1 MIKTIQVRVMELH
14 KLNRR
19 QTLKLGTVG
28 ITSLLVNP
36 SLSLKYLA
44 KKREFSDQQPRVI
57 IIRFG
62 GGVRR
67 QETINLKGTYAPF
80 MRHPLAS
87 EGTLFTNMELENS
100 NSVTTSHGQ
109 GNLYILTGKYKKYEQ
124 EFLSDNFEPSIPT
137 LFEYL
142 RKQYQIPEE
151 ETLIINGE
159 DRTSEEFYSFSNH
172 HSFGVNYRSQVLSLY
187 RFKIHLL
194 KKQIITNQF
203 TDKELEKKQEELEKL
218 LEKNYRPNQ
227 ELSEPL
233 KLTQFWEEWEK
244 MYGESGLVNT
254 RGDSLL
260 TELAVW
266 AINRLKPKLLMINY
280 NDPDYVHWGYKSHYT
295 RGISIIDQGIKRLVD
310 TIKLAE
316 EYRDNTVLC
325 IVPDCGRDSNPF
337 LSVPYQHHF
346 NSKSAHE
353 IFALFWGKGINK
365 NKVIKRQVS
374 QIDIAP
380 TIAKIMGFNAD
391 YAEGNILEEV
401 FI

>member
-1 MIKTIQVRVMELH
+1 MEPH

-19 QTLKLGTVG
+19 RTLKLGTVG

-36 SLSLKYLA
+36 SLSINYLA
-44 KKREFSDQQPRVI
+44 KKREFSYQQPRVI

-67 QETINLKGTYAPF
+67 QETIDIKGTYAPF
-80 MRHPLAS
+80 MRHTLAS
-87 EGTLFTNMELENS
+87 EGTLFSNMELEQS
-100 NSVTTSHGQ
+100 DSVTTSHGQ
-109 GNLYILTGKYKKYEQ
+109 GTLYILTGKYKKYEQ
-124 EFLSDNFEPSIPT
+124 EFLNDNFEPSIPT

-142 RKQYQIPEE
+142 RKQYHIPEE

-187 RFKIHLL
+187 RFKINLL

-244 MYGESGLVNT
+244 MYGESGLVNP

-353 IFALFWGKGINK
+353 IFAFFWGKGINK
-365 NKVIKRQVS
+365 NKVIERQVS

>member
-1 MIKTIQVRVMELH
+1 M
-14 KLNRR
+14 
-19 QTLKLGTVG
+19 
-28 ITSLLVNP
+28 
-36 SLSLKYLA
+36 
-44 KKREFSDQQPRVI
+44 
-57 IIRFG
+57 
-62 GGVRR
+62 
-67 QETINLKGTYAPF
+67 
-80 MRHPLAS
+80 
-87 EGTLFTNMELENS
+87 
-100 NSVTTSHGQ
+100 
-109 GNLYILTGKYKKYEQ
+109 
-124 EFLSDNFEPSIPT
+124 
-137 LFEYL
+137 
-142 RKQYQIPEE
+142 
-151 ETLIINGE
+151 
-159 DRTSEEFYSFSNH
+159 
-172 HSFGVNYRSQVLSLY
+172 
-187 RFKIHLL
+187 

-244 MYGESGLVNT
+244 MYGESGLVNP

-280 NDPDYVHWGYKSHYT
+280 NDPDYVYWGYKSHYT

>member
-1 MIKTIQVRVMELH
+1 MEPH

-19 QTLKLGTVG
+19 RTLKLGTVG

-36 SLSLKYLA
+36 SLSINYLA
-44 KKREFSDQQPRVI
+44 KKREFSYQQPRVI

-67 QETINLKGTYAPF
+67 QETIDIKGTYAPF
-80 MRHPLAS
+80 MRHTLAS
-87 EGTLFTNMELENS
+87 EGTLFSNMELEQS
-100 NSVTTSHGQ
+100 DSVTTSHGQ
-109 GNLYILTGKYKKYEQ
+109 GTLYILTGKYKKYEQ
-124 EFLSDNFEPSIPT
+124 EFLNDNFEPSIPT

-142 RKQYQIPEE
+142 RKQYHIPEE

-244 MYGESGLVNT
+244 MYGESGLVNP

-365 NKVIKRQVS
+365 NKVIERQVS

>member
-1 MIKTIQVRVMELH
+1 MATELY
-14 KLNRR
+14 KFNRR

-36 SLSLKYLA
+36 SLSIKYLA
-44 KKREFSDQQPRVI
+44 KKREFCYQQPRVI

-67 QETINLKGTYAPF
+67 QETIDIKGTYAPF
-80 MRHPLAS
+80 MRHILAK
-87 EGTLFTNMELENS
+87 EGTLFSNMQLDQS
-100 NSVTTSHGQ
+100 DSVTTSHGQ
-109 GNLYILTGKYKKYEQ
+109 GTLYILTGKYQKYE
-124 EFLSDNFEPSIPT
+124 ETFSSDRFEPSIPT

-142 RKQYQIPEE
+142 RKQYHIPEE

-159 DRTSEEFYSFSNH
+159 DRTAEEFYSFSNH
-172 HSFGVNYRSQVLSLY
+172 HSYGVNYRSQVLSLY

-194 KKQIITNQF
+194 KKQILANQLS
-203 TDKELEKKQEELEKL
+203 DKELKKKQKELDKL

-233 KLTQFWEEWEK
+233 KLTQFWEEWQK
-244 MYGESGLVNT
+244 MYGESGLVNP
-254 RGDSLL
+254 RGDRLL

-266 AINRLKPKLLMINY
+266 AINKLKPKLLMINY
-280 NDPDYVHWGYKSHYT
+280 NDPDYVHWGYQSHYT
-295 RGISIIDQGIKRLVD
+295 KGISIIDQGIKRLVD
-310 TIKLAE
+310 TIKLDE
-316 EYRDNTVLC
+316 QYRDNTVLC

-337 LSVPYQHHF
+337 LAVPYQHHF

-353 IFALFWGKGINK
+353 IFALFWGKGIKK
-365 NKVIKRQVS
+365 NQVVERQVS

-380 TIAKIMGFNAD
+380 TVAKIMGFNAD
-391 YAEGNILEEV
+391 YVEGNILEEV

>member
-1 MIKTIQVRVMELH
+1 MATELY
-14 KLNRR
+14 KFNRR

-36 SLSLKYLA
+36 SLSINYLA
-44 KKREFSDQQPRVI
+44 KKREFSYRQPRVI

-67 QETINLKGTYAPF
+67 QETIDIKGTYAPF
-80 MRHPLAS
+80 MRHILAK
-87 EGTLFTNMELENS
+87 EGTLFSNMQLDKS
-100 NSVTTSHGQ
+100 DAVTTSHGQ
-109 GNLYILTGKYKKYEQ
+109 GTLYILTGKYQKYE
-124 EFLSDNFEPSIPT
+124 EKFSSDRFEPSIPT

-159 DRTSEEFYSFSNH
+159 DRTAEEFYSFSNH

-194 KKQIITNQF
+194 KKQILANKLS
-203 TDKELEKKQEELEKL
+203 DKELKKKQKELDKL

-233 KLTQFWEEWEK
+233 KLTQFWEEWQK
-244 MYGESGLVNT
+244 IYGESGLVNP
-254 RGDSLL
+254 RGDRLL

-280 NDPDYVHWGYKSHYT
+280 NDPDYFHWGYKSHYNT
-295 RGISIIDQGIKRLVD
+295 GISIIDQGIKRLVD
-310 TIKLAE
+310 TIKLDE

-337 LSVPYQHHF
+337 LAVPYQHHF

-353 IFALFWGKGINK
+353 IFALFWGKGIKK
-365 NKVIKRQVS
+365 NQVIERQVS

-380 TIAKIMGFNAD
+380 TIAKIMGFSAD

>member
-1 MIKTIQVRVMELH
+1 MEPH

-19 QTLKLGTVG
+19 RTLKLGTVG

-36 SLSLKYLA
+36 SLSINYLA
-44 KKREFSDQQPRVI
+44 KKREFSYQQPRVI

-67 QETINLKGTYAPF
+67 QETIDIKGTYAPF
-80 MRHPLAS
+80 MRHTLAS
-87 EGTLFTNMELENS
+87 EGTLFSNMELEQS
-100 NSVTTSHGQ
+100 DSVTTSHGQ
-109 GNLYILTGKYKKYEQ
+109 GTLYILTGKYKKYEQ
-124 EFLSDNFEPSIPT
+124 EFLNDNFEPSIPT

-142 RKQYQIPEE
+142 RKQYHIPEE

-244 MYGESGLVNT
+244 MYGESGLVNP

-353 IFALFWGKGINK
+353 IFELFWGKGINK
-365 NKVIKRQVS
+365 NKVIERQVS

>member
-1 MIKTIQVRVMELH
+1 MATELY
-14 KLNRR
+14 KFNRR

-36 SLSLKYLA
+36 SLSINYLA
-44 KKREFSDQQPRVI
+44 KKREFSYQQPRVI

-67 QETINLKGTYAPF
+67 QETIDIKGTYAPF
-80 MRHPLAS
+80 MRHILAK
-87 EGTLFTNMELENS
+87 EGTLFSNMQLDKS
-100 NSVTTSHGQ
+100 DSVTTSHGQ
-109 GNLYILTGKYKKYEQ
+109 GTLYILTGKYQKYE
-124 EFLSDNFEPSIPT
+124 EKFSSDRFEPSIPT

-159 DRTSEEFYSFSNH
+159 DRTAEEFYSFSNH
-172 HSFGVNYRSQVLSLY
+172 HSYGVNYRSQVLSLY

-194 KKQIITNQF
+194 KKQILANQLS
-203 TDKELEKKQEELEKL
+203 DKELKKKQKELEKL

-233 KLTQFWEEWEK
+233 KLTQFWEEWQK
-244 MYGESGLVNT
+244 IYGESGLVNP
-254 RGDSLL
+254 RGDRLL

-266 AINRLKPKLLMINY
+266 AIQKLKPKLLMINY

-295 RGISIIDQGIKRLVD
+295 TGISIIDQGIKRLVD
-310 TIKLAE
+310 TIKVDE

-337 LSVPYQHHF
+337 LAVPYQHHF

-353 IFALFWGKGINK
+353 IFALFWGKGIKK
-365 NKVIKRQVS
+365 NQVIDRPVS

-380 TIAKIMGFNAD
+380 TIAKILGFNAD

>member
-1 MIKTIQVRVMELH
+1 MKIIKIMAMEHH
-14 KLNRR
+14 KFNRR
-19 QTLKLGTVG
+19 RTLKLGTAG

-36 SLSLKYLA
+36 SLSSQYLV
-44 KKREFSDQQPRVI
+44 KKREFSYQQPRVI

-67 QETINLKGTYAPF
+67 QETINIQGTSAPF
-80 MRHPLAS
+80 MRHILAK
-87 EGTLFTNMELENS
+87 EGTLFSNMELEQSKN
-100 NSVTTSHGQ
+100 VTTSHGQ
-109 GNLYILTGKYKKYEQ
+109 GTLYILTGKYQKYE
-124 EFLSDNFEPSIPT
+124 EKFLSDRFEPTVPT

-142 RKQYQIPEE
+142 RKQYHIPEE

-194 KKQIITNQF
+194 KKQILSNQLS
-203 TDKELEKKQEELEKL
+203 DKVLEKKQKELEKLQQ
-218 LEKNYRPNQ
+218 KNYRLNQ
-227 ELSEPL
+227 ELSEPF
-233 KLTQFWEEWEK
+233 KLTQFWEEWHK
-244 MYGESGLVNT
+244 IYGETGLVNP
-254 RGDSLL
+254 RGDRLL

-266 AINRLKPKLLMINY
+266 AIQRLKPKLLMINY

-295 RGISIIDQGIKRLVD
+295 LGISIIDQGIKRLVN
-310 TIKLAE
+310 TIKLAQ
-316 EYRDNTVLC
+316 EYRDNTVFC

-337 LSVPYQHHF
+337 LAVPYQHHF

-353 IFALFWGKGINK
+353 IFALFWGKGIKK
-365 NKVIKRQVS
+365 NQIIERRVS

-380 TIAKIMGFNAD
+380 TIAKIMGFHAD
-391 YAEGNILEEV
+391 YAEGKILEEV
-401 FI
+401 FM